1 MLQHDAGLCFLRVS
15 LAAMWKTV
23 FKTAKVQEGRPVA
36 STVARLDR
44 TGKRV
49 LGLFDQSGS
58 DGGAWSALGIL

>member
-49 LGLFDQSGS
+49 LGL
-58 DGGAWSALGIL
+58 